1 MLKTPIVRVVCLVA
15 TTAVAPSCARPV
27 LKSPGEGP
35 RASASAPLEEL
46 WQSPKDLGS
55 RNLFW
60 GPGQQSRVPPTAVEY
75 RVVRRD
81 ETGYSAGYDVEG
93 PDGRRWD
100 VKLGREVQPE
110 IVLSRILWALGYHQP
125 ETYYVTDWKLT
136 GEWKDEGTPARFRLQ
151 SDHETD
157 GEWAWAENPFVGT
170 RPLQGLV
177 AINLLLNNHDL
188 KTSNNRVYR
197 LRDAKAEPA
206 RRYVVQDVG
215 SALGKPRGF
224 PYVRGTRNDID
235 DFEDHQLIRKVSGS
249 QVQLD
254 YRGSSHGG
262 VLERLTTADII
273 WACELMNRLSDAQLD
288 DAFKSADYPPEI
300 RQRYIT
306 KLRDKI
312 REGLALRTAQETG
325 PGEPRQ

>member
-1 MLKTPIVRVVCLVA
+1 MSGSRTVPSVCLVA
-15 TTAVAPSCARPV
+15 VACLTAACARPM
-27 LKSPGEGP
+27 LAGSPVRQP
-35 RASASAPLEEL
+35 APQVALLEL
-46 WQSPKDLGS
+46 WNEPTDLANRNLMLGS
-55 RNLFW
+55 
-60 GPGQQSRVPPTAVEY
+60 SRPENAPSKNEMFTV
-75 RVVRRD
+75 
-81 ETGYSAGYDVEG
+81 TGLDKTGFSKGYDVTG
-93 PDGRRWD
+93 PDGREWKI
-100 VKLGREVQPE
+100 KLGKEVQPE
-110 IVLSRILWALGYHQP
+110 IVLSRILWALGYYQA
-125 ETYYVTDWKLT
+125 ETYYVTGWQLAGAWESE
-136 GEWKDEGTPARFRLQ
+136 GEPARFRLE

-197 LRDAKAEPA
+197 LRDAKAEPT

-224 PYVRGTRNDID
+224 PYIRGTRNDID
-235 DFEDHQLIRKVSGS
+235 DFEDRQLIRKVSGS

-262 VLERLTTADII
+262 VLERLTAADII

-288 DAFKSADYPPEI
+288 DAFKAADYPPEL

-312 REGLALRTAQETG
+312 REGLALRTAQKTG